1 MAFSGSDVFDTKI
14 NGLLLMNNVHGSIH
28 SYSFK
33 EPFMDNLKD
42 TLEVV
47 ELEIEE
53 LEERVAPGIIIG
65 L

>member
-1 MAFSGSDVFDTKI
+1 MENFNDVQ
-14 NGLLLMNNVHGSIH
+14 
-28 SYSFK
+28 
-33 EPFMDNLKD
+33 
-42 TLEVV
+42 EVV

>member
-1 MAFSGSDVFDTKI
+1 ME
-14 NGLLLMNNVHGSIH
+14 NPQNVQ
-28 SYSFK
+28 
-33 EPFMDNLKD
+33 
-42 TLEVV
+42 EVV

>member
-1 MAFSGSDVFDTKI
+1 MENPK
-14 NGLLLMNNVHGSIH
+14 NVQ
-28 SYSFK
+28 
-33 EPFMDNLKD
+33 
-42 TLEVV
+42 EVV

>member
-1 MAFSGSDVFDTKI
+1 MENPKDVQ
-14 NGLLLMNNVHGSIH
+14 
-28 SYSFK
+28 
-33 EPFMDNLKD
+33 
-42 TLEVV
+42 EVV

>member
-1 MAFSGSDVFDTKI
+1 M
-14 NGLLLMNNVHGSIH
+14 
-28 SYSFK
+28 
-33 EPFMDNLKD
+33 ENLKD
-42 TLEVV
+42 VQEVV

>member
-1 MAFSGSDVFDTKI
+1 
-14 NGLLLMNNVHGSIH
+14 L
-28 SYSFK
+28 K
-33 EPFMDNLKD
+33 ESTVENQKPVQPVQPVQ
-42 TLEVV
+42 EVV